1 MSIKFGNP
9 ALEAY
14 ARAYTQKVSKKVQ
27 RIVTRTAHTI
37 EDNAKGLA
45 PVDEGQ
51 LRGSIES
58 FVGGFTADVRVGA
71 EHGIYVEFGT
81 GIYATRGSRAKKIPW
96 RFYSTKL
103 NRWVTMYGM
112 HPQPFWYPSIEI
124 GRAFWISELSS
135 L

>member
-27 RIVTRTAHTI
+27 RIVARTAHTI

-58 FVGGFTADVRVGA
+58 SVGGFTADVRVGA

-96 RFYSTKL
+96 RF
-103 NRWVTMYGM
+103 
-112 HPQPFWYPSIEI
+112 
-124 GRAFWISELSS
+124 
-135 L
+135 